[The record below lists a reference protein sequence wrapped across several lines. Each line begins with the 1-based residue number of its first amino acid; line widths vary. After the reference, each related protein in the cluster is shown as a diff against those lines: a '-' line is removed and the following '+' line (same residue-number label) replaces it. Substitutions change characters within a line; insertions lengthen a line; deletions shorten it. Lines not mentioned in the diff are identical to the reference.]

1 MWWYWS
7 SAPEGGGARCCPPG
21 DEGAAVIRQG
31 VEELLPVAR
40 GRRSHY
46 CPPGGRGARRHP
58 LGGGAAADVCREVE
72 ELAAIHQEADF
83 VLCVKDQ
90 LKQSLCADPDWICWF
105 DAGLAGGPAIAMLL
119 KLAVQVI
126 ENRMLREGL
135 QRFGT
140 IPMYLPVQYQVLN
153 AESAFFLKEANQDIM
168 RNSSLQARTEI
179 FFIQQARKTPSVN
192 ASYGPLSV
200 DQPVPV
206 DLLSP
211 GLFNNNPTSTSS
223 SSSSS
228 SSPLFTL
235 NWKVQTF
242 IISERIHPSWPKVQV
257 LFYVVGRDWDDYS
270 AVDRLPCVKMF
281 AFHETQE
288 VRGSCRLKGELGLCV
303 AELEPLPGWF
313 SPPSIIPGRQKLPE
327 QVEGTPVELYYMVQS
342 TDTGECSSED
352 SRKTNSIRNGQL
364 GPAGYF
370 SGPTPMRRIG
380 SVRLFQPLSELR
392 LDSNFVVMVP
402 SRPIRQREMVSAF
415 LAVSTLSSVEIF
427 TLRVKLK
434 DGVAFLGARAS
445 NPVQWTISQDVRSEG
460 HRVVTL
466 HCHRKEANFGKR
478 VEAGFQKVLQV
489 DLEVNG
495 LLDPLGSRSVTWQI
509 EYPISRTLSEEIQTL
524 FRLAPHDL
532 GGIVPLA
539 METEILNTAVLT
551 GKTVAMPV
559 KVVTV
564 GTEGTVT
571 DLTESVECR
580 STDEDVVKV
589 SERCD
594 YVYVNGKET
603 RGRVRMMVNF
613 TYSYLSAQLELSVW
627 MPRLPLQ
634 IEMSDPELSQIR
646 GWRVPADAAN
656 QRLGTGEDD
665 EDEGARKDRGC
676 VPQYQS
682 TTVRVLTHFEAEPE
696 EWQGQPDFL
705 LGSDWQVDVTELVR
719 DSLRVGNEQ
728 VARLSKEQVLI
739 GLSTGTTNVQ
749 VMSPLSDSV
758 LAERMIQVLDD
769 KVSITELGVQLVS
782 GLSLNLQLS
791 PGSNRAIVATATTQE
806 TMHNTNQ
813 ESLVSAWL
821 QFSDGSMTPLDLYN
835 PAHFVLT
842 ATSLDD
848 QVVSVKKDATWM
860 WPVVVAKG
868 EGQGMLVRVEMFGL
882 ESCLKTKR
890 LTVLAAGNANVHVK
904 FGRGEETGNSASDR
918 RYRPNAPYYGGSI
931 SDMEAGIIN
940 RGATTIKTAIP
951 GKPSGDRLSVG
962 DIPVDFSE
970 FPAQADLPPGRNTEE
985 DHLQTRRGLTDLE
998 IGMYALLG
1006 VFCLAILVFLIN
1018 CVSYAFKYSNKQLPL
1033 EGQETMAHAHD
1044 WVWLGHD
1051 AELLESQAGLC
1062 LDQEEL
1068 GGTMDSGLGLEEG
1081 SQLLNG
1087 LSTQKSVQGQV
1098 HRSASDSGCAGRDH
1112 RSESLNSPTT
1122 KRKRVKFTTFSHS
1135 KPSNGCPSISPLL
1148 IGQNDIKWVCPD
1160 IELGD
1165 SNELRNYM
1173 ERLNENAT
1181 KNTA

>member
-1 MWWYWS
+1 M
-7 SAPEGGGARCCPPG
+7 
-21 DEGAAVIRQG
+21 
-31 VEELLPVAR
+31 
-40 GRRSHY
+40 
-46 CPPGGRGARRHP
+46 
-58 LGGGAAADVCREVE
+58 
-72 ELAAIHQEADF
+72 
-83 VLCVKDQ
+83 VL
-90 LKQSLCADPDWICWF
+90 
-105 DAGLAGGPAIAMLL
+105 
-119 KLAVQVI
+119 
-126 ENRMLREGL
+126 EGL

-140 IPMYLPVQYQVLN
+140 IPTYLPVRYQVVD

-168 RNSSLQARTEI
+168 RNSSLQARTEL
-179 FFIQQARKTPSVN
+179 FFIQKARKTPSVN

-200 DQPVPV
+200 DQPVPM
-206 DLLSP
+206 DLLGP

-228 SSPLFTL
+228 SPLFTF

-303 AELEPLPGWF
+303 AELEPLPSWF
-313 SPPSIIPGRQKLPE
+313 SPPSVIPGRQRAPE

-352 SRKTNSIRNGQL
+352 LRKTNSIRNGQL

-380 SVRLFQPLSELR
+380 SVRLFQPLTELR

-402 SRPIRQREMVSAF
+402 SRPIRQRETVSAF

-445 NPVQWTISQDVRSEG
+445 NPVQWTVSQDVRSEG

-466 HCHRKEANFGKR
+466 HCRRKEANFGKR

-509 EYPISRTLSEEIQTL
+509 EYPISRTLSDEIQTL
-524 FRLAPHDL
+524 IHLAPHDL
-532 GGIVPLA
+532 VGIVPLA

-551 GKTVAMPV
+551 GRTGAMPV

-571 DLTESVECR
+571 DVTESVECR

-613 TYSYLSAQLELSVW
+613 TYSYLSTQLELSVW

-634 IEMSDPELSQIR
+634 IEMFDPELSQIR

-656 QRLGTGEDD
+656 LRSGTGEDD
-665 EDEGARKDRGC
+665 VDEGARKDRGC

-696 EWQGQPDFL
+696 EWQGQPDWL

-719 DSLRVGNEQ
+719 DSLRVGDER

-739 GLSTGTTNVQ
+739 GLNTGTTKVQ

-758 LAERMIQVLDD
+758 LAERMIRVLDD

-791 PGSNRAIVATATTQE
+791 PGSNRAIVVTATTQE

-821 QFSDGSMTPLDLYN
+821 HFSDGSMTPLDLYN

-848 QVVSVKKDATWM
+848 QVVSVKKDSTWR

-890 LTVLAAGNANVHVK
+890 RTVLAVGNANVHVK
-904 FGRGEETGNSASDR
+904 FGRSEETEKSAKGK

-940 RGATTIKTAIP
+940 RGVTTIKTAIS
-951 GKPSGDRLSVG
+951 GKPSGDRLSAG

-985 DHLQTRRGLTDLE
+985 DLLQNRRGLSDLE

-1018 CVSYAFKYSNKQLPL
+1018 CISYALKYSNKQLPL

-1087 LSTQKSVQGQV
+1087 LSSQKSIQGQV

-1112 RSESLNSPTT
+1112 KSESLNSPTT
-1122 KRKRVKFTTFSHS
+1122 KRKRVKFTTFSNS

-1165 SNELRNYM
+1165 SKELRNYM

-1181 KNTA
+1181 KSTA

>member
-1 MWWYWS
+1 MLRLS
-7 SAPEGGGARCCPPG
+7 PAGFMLFMLCR
-21 DEGAAVIRQG
+21 VIH
-31 VEELLPVAR
+31 
-40 GRRSHY
+40 S
-46 CPPGGRGARRHP
+46 
-58 LGGGAAADVCREVE
+58 
-72 ELAAIHQEADF
+72 
-83 VLCVKDQ
+83 
-90 LKQSLCADPDWICWF
+90 
-105 DAGLAGGPAIAMLL
+105 
-119 KLAVQVI
+119 
-126 ENRMLREGL
+126 RMLMEGL
-135 QRFGT
+135 QRFGA
-140 IPMYLPVQYQVLN
+140 IPTYLPVRYQVLN

-168 RNSSLQARTEI
+168 RNSSLQVRTEL
-179 FFIQQARKTPSVN
+179 FFIQKARKMPSVN
-192 ASYGPLSV
+192 ASYGPLYV
-200 DQPVPV
+200 EQPVPAE
-206 DLLSP
+206 LLDP
-211 GLFNNNPTSTSS
+211 GLFSNPSSMSPSST
-223 SSSSS
+223 
-228 SSPLFTL
+228 SSPLFSF

-257 LFYVVGRDWDDYS
+257 LFYVVGRDWDDYT
-270 AVDRLPCVKMF
+270 ALDKLPCVRMF

-288 VRGSCRLKGELGLCV
+288 VRGTCHLKGELGLCV
-303 AELEPLPGWF
+303 AELEPLPSWF
-313 SPPSIIPGRQKLPE
+313 SPPSVIPGRQRSPE
-327 QVEGTPVELYYMVQS
+327 LVEGTPVELYYMLQS

-352 SRKTNSIRNGQL
+352 SRKTNSIRTGQL

-370 SGPTPMRRIG
+370 LGPTPMRRIG

-402 SRPIRQREMVSAF
+402 SRPIRQRETVSAF

-427 TLRVKLK
+427 TL
-434 DGVAFLGARAS
+434 
-445 NPVQWTISQDVRSEG
+445 
-460 HRVVTL
+460 
-466 HCHRKEANFGKR
+466 R

-509 EYPISRTLSEEIQTL
+509 EYPISRTLSDEIQTL
-524 FRLAPHDL
+524 IRLAPHDL

-571 DLTESVECR
+571 DVTESVECR

-613 TYSYLSAQLELSVW
+613 TYSYLSAQLEVSVW

-646 GWRVPADAAN
+646 SWKVPVDATN
-656 QRLGTGEDD
+656 QRSGEDD
-665 EDEGARKDRGC
+665 RDEGAKKDRSCG
-676 VPQYQS
+676 PQYQS

-719 DSLRVGNEQ
+719 DSLRVADER
-728 VARLSKEQVLI
+728 VAKLSEEQVLI
-739 GLSTGTTNVQ
+739 GLNTGITKVQ

-758 LAERMIQVLDD
+758 LAERMIRVLDD
-769 KVSITELGVQLVS
+769 RVSITELGVQLVS

-806 TMHNTNQ
+806 TMRSANL

-848 QVVSVKKDATWM
+848 QVVTVKKSTNLR

-868 EGQGMLVRVEMFGL
+868 EGQGMLVRLEMYGP
-882 ESCLKTKR
+882 ESCQKTKR
-890 LTVLAAGNANVHVK
+890 RTVLAGGNANVHVK
-904 FGRGEETGNSASDR
+904 FGRDEETGNSSSDR

-931 SDMEAGIIN
+931 SDMEAGIMN
-940 RGATTIKTAIP
+940 RGATTIKTSIP
-951 GKPSGDRLSVG
+951 GKASGNRLSAG
-962 DIPVDFSE
+962 DIPMDFSE
-970 FPAQADLPPGRNTEE
+970 FPAQADLPPGRNME
-985 DHLQTRRGLTDLE
+985 DDLLQTRHGLTDLE

-1018 CVSYAFKYSNKQLPL
+1018 CVSYALKYRNKQLPL

-1051 AELLESQAGLC
+1051 TELLESQAGLC

-1087 LSTQKSVQGQV
+1087 LSSQKSVQGQV

-1112 RSESLNSPTT
+1112 KNESINSPTT
-1122 KRKRVKFTTFSHS
+1122 NRKRVKFTTFSHS

-1165 SNELRNYM
+1165 SKELRNYM

-1181 KNTA
+1181 KNIA